1 VMHGLEWR
9 EEIDPNSKKKT
20 LLRRKCNHSPCWNQ
34 QTRKKLFQN

>member
-1 VMHGLEWR
+1 MHGLEWR
-9 EEIDPNSKKKT
+9 KNRSEQQKKT